1 MFTFTSRLGG
11 SKFNFINISTLFAHV
26 SGSRIMCALC
36 FWRWKTLCKFPV
48 EHADHIVE
56 AYNIVCLIL
65 LSMAIHWQSLLQSL
79 LIWSSKESLW
89 SIVTPKSFCELS
101 CLSSVAFNLT
111 CNCWL
116 FILLSMHLLVASIAF
131 VFVLLRITLLLSDHF
146 CDLSKSDWRPWLV
159 AWGATQ

>member
-1 MFTFTSRLGG
+1 MFAFTSRWSG
-11 SKFNFINISTLFAHV
+11 SQFNFINSSTLFAHM
-26 SGSRIMCALC
+26 SASRIMCALC

-56 AYNIVCLIL
+56 AYNICLIL

-116 FILLSMHLLVASIAF
+116 FILFSVHLLVASIAF
-131 VFVLLRITLLLSDHF
+131 IFVFIDDHF
-146 CDLSKSDWRPWLV
+146 VVIWRPSLV